1 MKKMIG
7 YVEHKQVERER
18 SKAILLWEEQTA
30 QMVIEQIEANKPID
44 IYSLMAKTLTPE
56 ILAGFKMIEI
66 ISIKESCD
74 LTESRAIYLKLTTE
88 IIIRFAKS
96 QTKLCYLLATL
107 SVQDIQGCLELLVG
121 YEEYEIVC
129 TLRDEINNR
138 K

>member
-7 YVEHKQVERER
+7 YVEHKEVKRER

-66 ISIKESCD
+66 ITIKETCD
-74 LTESRAIYLKLTTE
+74 FKECRAVYLKLTTE
-88 IIIRFAKS
+88 IIIRFATN
-96 QTKLCYLLATL
+96 QAMLLT
-107 SVQDIQGCLELLVG
+107 SNTI
-121 YEEYEIVC
+121 C
-129 TLRDEINNR
+129 TRYSRMLRVIGR
-138 K
+138 L

>member
-7 YVEHKQVERER
+7 YVEHKEVKRER
-18 SKAILLWEEQTA
+18 SNAILLWEDLTA
-30 QMVIEQIEANKPID
+30 QKVIEKIEANTPID
-44 IYSLMAKTLTPE
+44 IYSLMAETLTPE
-56 ILAGFKMIEI
+56 ILSGFKMIEI

-88 IIIRFAKS
+88 IIVRFAKS
-96 QTKLCYLLATL
+96 QTKICYLLATL
-107 SVQDIQGCLELLVG
+107 STKDIQGCLEILVG

-129 TLRDEINNR
+129 TLRDELNNR